1 MIVETNMAPFSQPVL
16 ELAELLGTHLRQRG
30 WSCATAESCT
40 GGGIGYAI
48 TSIAGSS
55 DYFMGGIISYSNAAK
70 AQLLGVRQQTLE
82 RVGAVSPECAVEMA
96 NGVRNAVGVD
106 LGIAST
112 GIAGPGGA
120 TARKPVGL
128 VYVAVSWP
136 DGVEVRELSLSG
148 TRAEIMQQS
157 IHDAL
162 ALTARILGTTLPD

>member
-1 MIVETNMAPFSQPVL
+1 
-16 ELAELLGTHLRQRG
+16 
-30 WSCATAESCT
+30 
-40 GGGIGYAI
+40 
-48 TSIAGSS
+48 
-55 DYFMGGIISYSNAAK
+55 
-70 AQLLGVRQQTLE
+70 
-82 RVGAVSPECAVEMA
+82 MA